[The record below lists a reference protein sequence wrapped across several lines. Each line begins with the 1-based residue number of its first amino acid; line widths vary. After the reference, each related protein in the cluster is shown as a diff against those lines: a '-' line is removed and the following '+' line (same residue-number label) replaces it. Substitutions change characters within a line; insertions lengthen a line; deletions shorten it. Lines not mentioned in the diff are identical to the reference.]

1 MPEKRTHA
9 QGGMGNVFS
18 VLVSLLFLVLL
29 ATFPAAAETWTVCS
43 SGCTFSSIQEAIGA
57 ASDGDTIVVQS
68 GTYGEA
74 VRIDRSITIA
84 GMDTGGGLPV
94 IGREG
99 QPVAVTVTAPGVVL
113 ANLTVGNADERA
125 LDLLA
130 CRVRV
135 ENVTFLHRP
144 EDPSMPVIAGSD
156 LSSIEILSCRIHSS
170 GVRGIVLDN
179 CSEISIAENAVTLDP
194 DPYFTGTGIACS
206 FVNTGTVSSGVRVLG
221 NVLENGGIEVACEND
236 DPSVPTRLHSVSIRE
251 NTVRRPS
258 GFGICV
264 FGSVDDRDE
273 TTGDVFHVFDVDV
286 SGNSVEGSHNPVA
299 DLRLEGLKGGSIT
312 RNTVRDSSGVKA
324 GILLDTLD
332 SFHIADNTVRDCSFN
347 PDEWGTGFD
356 LYTITNSTLSRNT
369 LSGVSPCTFDY
380 APGTKFLPNLTFDQ
394 TNTADGRPVLYFEG
408 QQGITI
414 DSQDPAMVVLMSC
427 RDVLVK
433 DCSIRDGGLGLG
445 VYNSSGTTISG
456 CLFEYQNR
464 GIMLIDST
472 DSVISEN
479 RFVGPFLGLGI
490 GNNRNATIVAN
501 DFSRYEDTGI
511 TVHCSSAD
519 AVQITGNSF
528 SGKNQNTGQGISVID
543 AYAAGVTIRKNT
555 IENNARGV
563 LLLFAEDVHL
573 LSNTLRENSIGMNMN
588 GARDCLIESNT
599 ISNSRD
605 DAFGFLLSS
614 GYRPGLG
621 PTFNNTFSNNYIE
634 SAIPLLVEYLDD
646 DDPEARSAVGI
657 SGEDCRGSVIG
668 SCAMT
673 AGKAVSGPSWAND
686 TELVWQVDEEDLINT
701 WNITK
706 TSGQNI
712 LGGPYI
718 GGNYWATP
726 NGTGWSQV
734 TADRGDGFCT
744 APYAY
749 DANNTDFLPLHAR
762 TEPPFFP
769 DFSADPL
776 SGTAPL
782 TVRFADASEGT
793 IRMHLYRF
801 GDGFLSTAG
810 DPVHTYQRPGT
821 YTVSL
826 TIWGMEKKNATTRT
840 AVKEGYITV
849 KEPPQPEIR
858 ADFSGSPREGH
869 APLKVSFHATSL
881 HQPLA
886 WIYDFGDGFLAS
898 GRNATHTYRRPGNYT
913 VTLKVI
919 ARGPGGKV
927 LSNTTEK
934 AGYITVNP

>member
-1 MPEKRTHA
+1 MHRSP
-9 QGGMGNVFS
+9 VCIP
-18 VLVSLLFLVLL
+18 LLFLILL
-29 ATFPAAAETWTVCS
+29 ATFPVMAETWTVCP
-43 SGCTFSSIQEAIGA
+43 SGCRFSSIQEAITA

-68 GTYGEA
+68 GTYDEA
-74 VRIDRSITIA
+74 VRIDRSITIV

-94 IGREG
+94 VGRES
-99 QPVAVTVTAPGVVL
+99 QPVAVTISAPDVVL
-113 ANLTVGNADERA
+113 ANISVEKADERA

-130 CRVRV
+130 DRIKV
-135 ENVTFLHRP
+135 ENATFLHQP
-144 EDPSMPVIAGSD
+144 DDPSMPVITGSG
-156 LSSIEILSCRIHSS
+156 LSSIEISRCRIHSS
-170 GVRGIVLDN
+170 GRFGIVLEN
-179 CSEISIAENAVTLDP
+179 SSEISIAENAVTLDP
-194 DPYFTGTGIACS
+194 NPVYCGIGIVCS
-206 FVNTGTVSSGVRVLG
+206 FENTGTVSSGVRVLG
-221 NVLENGGIEVACEND
+221 NVLENGGIEISCGNS
-236 DPSVPTRLHSVSIRE
+236 DPSVPTRLYSVSILE
-251 NTVRRPS
+251 NTVLHPS
-258 GFGICV
+258 GYGIMV
-264 FGSVDDRDE
+264 FGSVDDLDK
-273 TTGDVFHVFDVDV
+273 TTGDIFHLFDVDV

-299 DLRLEGLKGGSIT
+299 DIRLEGLKGGSIT

-324 GILLDTLD
+324 GILLDKLD
-332 SFHIADNTVRDCSFN
+332 FVCIADNTVRDCSFN

-456 CLFEYQNR
+456 CLFEDQNR
-464 GIMLIDST
+464 GIMLINST
-472 DSVISEN
+472 DSVISDN
-479 RFVGPFLGLGI
+479 GFVGPFLGLGI
-490 GNNRNATIVAN
+490 GNNRNATIIAN
-501 DFSRYEDTGI
+501 DFSGYADTGI

-519 AVQITGNSF
+519 DVLITGNTF
-528 SGKNQNTGQGISVID
+528 FGQNQDTGQGIAVVD
-543 AYAAGVTIRKNT
+543 AYAKGVTISGNM
-555 IENNARGV
+555 IENNARGI
-563 LLLFAEDVHL
+563 LLLFAEDAYT

-588 GARDCLIESNT
+588 GARDCLMESNT

-673 AGKAVSGPSWAND
+673 ARKAVSGPSWAND
-686 TELVWQVDEEDLINT
+686 RELVWQVDEEDLINT

-726 NGTGWSQV
+726 NGTGWSQI
-734 TADRGDGFCT
+734 TADRGDGFCR
-744 APYAY
+744 APYVY
-749 DANNTDFLPLHAR
+749 NANNTDHLPLHTR
-762 TEPPFFP
+762 TKPPFFA
-769 DFSADPL
+769 DFTVDPI

-782 TVRFADASEGT
+782 TIRFNDASDGDALK
-793 IRMHLYRF
+793 RLYRF
-801 GDGFLSTAG
+801 GDGVFSPDK
-810 DPVHTYQRPGT
+810 DPVHTYQRPGI

-826 TIWGMEKKNATTRT
+826 TIWGLEDRNITSQTTVR
-840 AVKEGYITV
+840 EGYITV
-849 KEPPQPEIR
+849 MDPIKSMGEGVYTFGQGSR
-858 ADFSGSPREGH
+858 ASER
-869 APLKVSFHATSL
+869 
-881 HQPLA
+881 
-886 WIYDFGDGFLAS
+886 
-898 GRNATHTYRRPGNYT
+898 
-913 VTLKVI
+913 
-919 ARGPGGKV
+919 
-927 LSNTTEK
+927 NTTSASPSPE
-934 AGYITVNP
+934 GYPFPVKDRAW